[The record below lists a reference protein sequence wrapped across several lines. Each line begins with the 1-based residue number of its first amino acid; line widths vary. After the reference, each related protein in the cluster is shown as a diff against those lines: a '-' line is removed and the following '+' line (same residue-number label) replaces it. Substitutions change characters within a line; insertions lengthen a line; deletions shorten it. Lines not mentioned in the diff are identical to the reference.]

1 MEIKLNDTTITIVC
15 NKSAKNTKASDD
27 RLFEAIVAWRAPICG
42 LVQERLVVCKNNLLD
57 NLSRIDFANEYTVCY
72 HTKSGNSKHYSAPA
86 AQTMQFIIDNI
97 LKNPERVVDDC
108 MCLLQ
113 IVKALYWASD
123 FTKNCVKDGYSFD
136 DLYSLILSRLI
147 LK

>member
-27 RLFEAIVAWRAPICG
+27 RFFEAIVAWRAPICG
-42 LVQERLVVCKNNLLD
+42 LVQERLVACKNNLMD
-57 NLSRIDFANEYTVCY
+57 NLSRIDSTNEYTVCY
-72 HTKSGNSKHYSAPA
+72 HTKSGNTKHYSAPA
-86 AQTMQFIIDNI
+86 AQTMQFVIDNI
-97 LKNPERVVDDC
+97 LENPERVVDDC

>member
-1 MEIKLNDTTITIVC
+1 MEIKLNDITIAIVC
-15 NKSAKNTKASDD
+15 NKSTKDNKVSND
-27 RLFEAIVAWRAPICG
+27 RLLEAIIAWRSPICG
-42 LVQERLVVCKNNLLD
+42 LVQERLNACKNNLLD
-57 NLSRIDFANEYTVCY
+57 NLSRVDSANEYTVCY
-72 HTKSGNSKHYSAPA
+72 HTKSGNAKHYSAIA
-86 AQTMQFIIDNI
+86 AQAMQFIIDNI
-97 LKNPERVVDDC
+97 LENPGRVVDDH

>member
-1 MEIKLNDTTITIVC
+1 MEIKLNDITITIVC

-27 RLFEAIVAWRAPICG
+27 RFFEAIVAWRAPICG
-42 LVQERLVVCKNNLLD
+42 LVQERLVACKNNLMD
-57 NLSRIDFANEYTVCY
+57 NLSRIDSTNEYTVCY
-72 HTKSGNSKHYSAPA
+72 HTKSGNTKHYSAPA
-86 AQTMQFIIDNI
+86 AQTMQFVIDNI
-97 LKNPERVVDDC
+97 LENPERVVDDC